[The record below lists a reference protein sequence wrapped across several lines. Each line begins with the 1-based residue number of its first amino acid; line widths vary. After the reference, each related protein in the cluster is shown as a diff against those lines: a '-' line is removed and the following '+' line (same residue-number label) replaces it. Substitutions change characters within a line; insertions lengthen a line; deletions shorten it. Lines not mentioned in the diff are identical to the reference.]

1 MKNIESKPHMR
12 YTILFLCLFF
22 SVSLAQENKP
32 NSNIVPTK
40 NDTPE
45 LMVRLS
51 KPKIF
56 DRIRD
61 LRSEYGELQRLVEDP
76 TLAVPAWK
84 ARMRQIEGIITGL
97 QLVMNDSTLFLVDS
111 TALTK
116 PRRRE
121 ALKE

>member
-1 MKNIESKPHMR
+1 MR

-84 ARMRQIEGIITGL
+84 ARMRQIEGIIAGL